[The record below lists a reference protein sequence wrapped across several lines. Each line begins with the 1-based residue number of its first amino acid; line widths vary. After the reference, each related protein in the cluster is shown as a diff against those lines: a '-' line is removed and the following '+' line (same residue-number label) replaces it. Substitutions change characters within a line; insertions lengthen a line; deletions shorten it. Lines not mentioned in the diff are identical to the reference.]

1 MSKQIFVAVADG
13 SQREWSE
20 TEKHLISQ
28 SPELIEQL
36 KGWLENSL
44 SDNCWHPENY
54 RLIQS
59 LTKPLISSDLLSTD
73 LDKKIEIPF

>member
-1 MSKQIFVAVADG
+1 MTNQIFVAVADG
-13 SQREWSE
+13 SQREWTD
-20 TEKHLISQ
+20 TEKQLISQ

-59 LTKPLISSDLLSTD
+59 LTKPLILSDLLSPATASEV
-73 LDKKIEIPF
+73 EIPF